1 MSYQALHRWQEAQL
15 LLSNAERSLH
25 AVYHS
30 LEVFQS
36 WFMHL
41 SQSWTTWTITLLPRN
56 NSRKE
61 TLLNATKRLRHTNH
75 FTLSFRLHPCHHT
88 FGAKC
93 KSPHSTEKHGRQD
106 VSFHKH
112 SIPKR
117 VYVSSQYLLKTF
129 TTPGPQPEKLNYDC
143 GNVPGLILSFKNF
156 YTCMMTTNNRN
167 GKQK

>member
-1 MSYQALHRWQEAQL
+1 MARGIATVVQCGEIST
-15 LLSNAERSLH
+15 
-25 AVYHS
+25 VYHS

-41 SQSWTTWTITLLPRN
+41 SQSWTTWTITLLSRN

-93 KSPHSTEKHGRQD
+93 KSPHSTEKHGRKD

-112 SIPKR
+112 SVPKECTSHANIFWKHSLLQGR
-117 VYVSSQYLLKTF
+117 SQKNWIMT
-129 TTPGPQPEKLNYDC
+129 EKISL
-143 GNVPGLILSFKNF
+143 
-156 YTCMMTTNNRN
+156 
-167 GKQK
+167 